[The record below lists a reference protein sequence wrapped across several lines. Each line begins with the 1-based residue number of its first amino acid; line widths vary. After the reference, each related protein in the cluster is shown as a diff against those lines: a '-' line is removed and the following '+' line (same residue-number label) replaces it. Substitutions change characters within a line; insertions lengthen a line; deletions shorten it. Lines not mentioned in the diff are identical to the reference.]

1 MKEKV
6 YLVEIFWD
14 FPISGIADFQGKPY
28 FFDLE
33 EDSEDE
39 SEPNYNLIVL
49 EKEMFDLLIEKFEL
63 WKLYQDSF
71 QKGEVTED
79 SGPVLEK
86 DKDRFEY
93 LKNKIDA
100 YLYSKQDQSIKMK
113 ATFDIIEEKVPINF
127 SEFSVSWFS

>member
-14 FPISGIADFQGKPY
+14 FPISGIADFQGKPC

-33 EDSEDE
+33 EDSDE
-39 SEPNYNLIVL
+39 ELDSNYNLIIL
-49 EKEMFDLLIEKFEL
+49 EKGIFDLLIEKFEL
-63 WKLYQDSF
+63 WKLFQDSF
-71 QKGEVTED
+71 QKGEVRED
-79 SGPVLEK
+79 SGPVLDK

-100 YLYSKQDQSIKMK
+100 YLYSNRDQSIKMN
-113 ATFDIIEEKVPINF
+113 ATFNIIEEKQPINF
-127 SEFSVSWFS
+127 SEFEVSWFS

>member
-63 WKLYQDSF
+63 WKLFQDSF

-79 SGPVLEK
+79 FGPVLEK

>member
-14 FPISGIADFQGKPY
+14 FPISGIAEYQGKPC

-33 EDSEDE
+33 EDSDE
-39 SEPNYNLIVL
+39 ESDSIYNLIPI
-49 EKEMFDLLIEKFEL
+49 EKEIFDLLIEKFEL
-63 WKLYQDSF
+63 WKLFQDSF

-79 SGPVLEK
+79 SGPVLDK
-86 DKDRFEY
+86 DKDRFKY
-93 LKNKIDA
+93 LKNKIYA
-100 YLYSKQDQSIKMK
+100 YLYSNRDQSIKMK
-113 ATFDIIEEKVPINF
+113 ATFNIIEEKEPINF

>member
-14 FPISGIADFQGKPY
+14 FPISGIADFQGKPC

-33 EDSEDE
+33 EDSDE
-39 SEPNYNLIVL
+39 ELDSNYNLIIL
-49 EKEMFDLLIEKFEL
+49 EKGIFDLLIEKFEL
-63 WKLYQDSF
+63 WKLFQDSF
-71 QKGEVTED
+71 KKGEVRED

-100 YLYSKQDQSIKMK
+100 YLYSNRDQSIKMN
-113 ATFDIIEEKVPINF
+113 ATFNIIEEKQPINF
-127 SEFSVSWFS
+127 SEFEVSWFS